1 MAPLTYHAG
10 QRAVQ
15 AEAKTSHVADKLAHW
30 IGPVA
35 EFARGADLFVLA
47 TANTDGTLGFS
58 ALSGAAPLAEVFDP
72 LDGRTRQDDEAER
85 VRLRFRAELAP
96 PVSEPTACGGLVIS
110 LASARRARI
119 NGQLMPYA
127 ATSELVAEE
136 TFTLCRKYV
145 APSLPLADLPHLG
158 PHARKPL
165 PLDDPWLNSVL
176 ARAET
181 AFLATISPDG
191 GPDVAHRGGP
201 PGFLAFNAAERRLTW
216 EEFIGDGVFKS
227 AGNIR
232 ETAAMTL
239 LVPDL
244 ASGDGV
250 ELVGRATYHNL
261 RTGRNQR
268 QEPLEQHRTAYPV
281 QGIMTCT
288 IDYVLHLHGLM
299 QPREPMGAA
308 IKVTSCSTVDEQAPQ

>member
-1 MAPLTYHAG
+1 MPPLNYHAG
-10 QRAVQ
+10 QRTIQ
-15 AEAKTSHVADKLAHW
+15 AEAKTTHVADKLAHW

-47 TANTDGTLGFS
+47 TVSTAGALIFS
-58 ALSGAAPLAEVFDP
+58 TLSGAPPLAEVYDP
-72 LDGRTRQDDEAER
+72 ADEDPRYDGEG
-85 VRLRFRAELAP
+85 VRIRFWSDLAP
-96 PVSEPTACGGLVIS
+96 PVAEPTACGGLVIS
-110 LASARRARI
+110 LANARRARL
-119 NGQLMPYA
+119 NGHLIPDG

-145 APSLPLADLPHLG
+145 APSVSLADGAHVGPLA
-158 PHARKPL
+158 REPL
-165 PLDDPWLNSVL
+165 PLDDPWLNDVM

-201 PGFLAFNAAERRLTW
+201 PGFLVLNAAEHRLTW
-216 EEFIGDGVFKS
+216 EEYVGDGVFKS

-232 ETAAMTL
+232 GTGAMTL

-244 ASGDGV
+244 ASGDGI
-250 ELVGRATYHNL
+250 ELVGQATYANL

-268 QEPLEQHRTAYPV
+268 QEPLEQHRTAFPV
-281 QGIMTCT
+281 QGVITCT
-288 IDYVLHLHGLM
+288 IDYALRLHKLM
-299 QPREPMGAA
+299 QPREAMKDGL
-308 IKVTSCSTVDEQAPQ
+308 KVTSCSTVDTQAPQ